1 MKKLS
6 FKEEWYF
13 IRQDFVSYLIPTL
26 IFLFLNL
33 IQDFSWQTFTYSS
46 FDCLLFYVAFWF
58 IRINFDL
65 TYHSDSW
72 RHCKFWTRTMLCL
85 GVFLLWILPIKHTII
100 NSFIVAF
107 GCCLVLYLVAVE
119 TNEKK
124 LLLNKLNNK
133 NIYAMNEQELH
144 DYCKRKGLC
153 DYDIKMADAI
163 FRQQL
168 KGKDLYLKLGYSKR
182 QTLRIKKRLKAKLIT
197 E

>member
-1 MKKLS
+1 MKQYN

-13 IRQDFVSYLIPTL
+13 IRQDLVSYIIPTIL
-26 IFLFLNL
+26 YLLLNS
-33 IQDFSWQTFTYSS
+33 IKNFSFQTFLYAS
-46 FDCLLFYVAFWF
+46 FECLLFYVAFWF

-85 GVFLLWILPIKHTII
+85 GVFVLWILPIRYTII
-100 NSFIVAF
+100 NSFVVASI
-107 GCCLVLYLVAVE
+107 CCIVLYLVAVE

-124 LLLNKLNNK
+124 SLLNKINK
-133 NIYAMNEQELH
+133 NLYAMNEQELFE
-144 DYCKRKGLC
+144 YCKRKGLC
-153 DYDIKMADAI
+153 DFDIKMADVI

-168 KGKDLYLKLGYSKR
+168 KGKELYEKLGYSKR
-182 QTLRIKKRLKAKLIT
+182 QTLRIKKKLQVKLTT